1 MDRKAKVTIA
11 TLSIVLGIAVLVLAS
26 LTTVFAIS
34 TATYKQQLN
43 NVYNRNL
50 YELVNNVNALEVDL
64 SKLIATNSVSS
75 QQTLLSDIYNTCTF
89 ANSNL
94 SGLPISN
101 HKIESVNKYVNTLGG
116 YSFSLLAKSIK
127 NEKLNQEN
135 FDQIEK
141 LYKNCQIALYDLNN
155 YVSSLSHDYS
165 IVDDVKYGNEEDSKF
180 DGGLTNV
187 NSTSSKVPSLIYDG
201 PFSDNVVNKELNGL
215 TGENITQE
223 EAYEIM
229 KTKFSYFEDYDIEYV
244 GDSTGRLATYN
255 YNVSTKDHTLYVQLT
270 QKGGFLLS
278 INSIYEGEGNSDL
291 NLNQCEN
298 LAHNFASLLGFK
310 SMYSVWSQT
319 IDDITYINLAPIIN
333 HTIYYPDL
341 IKVKIHTGLGN
352 VVGWEASNYAYN
364 HVERKGITPS
374 ISFEDAQ
381 QLLAPNLTVV
391 ERNLAY
397 IPNEYVGESEVF
409 EFVCTWEDY
418 TYYIYLDANTG
429 EEVNV
434 LRVIETSSGSLLL

>member
-116 YSFSLLAKSIK
+116 YSFSLLTKSIK

-141 LYKNCQIALYDLNN
+141 LYKNCHMI
-155 YVSSLSHDYS
+155 
-165 IVDDVKYGNEEDSKF
+165 
-180 DGGLTNV
+180 
-187 NSTSSKVPSLIYDG
+187 
-201 PFSDNVVNKELNGL
+201 
-215 TGENITQE
+215 
-223 EAYEIM
+223 
-229 KTKFSYFEDYDIEYV
+229 
-244 GDSTGRLATYN
+244 
-255 YNVSTKDHTLYVQLT
+255 
-270 QKGGFLLS
+270 
-278 INSIYEGEGNSDL
+278 
-291 NLNQCEN
+291 
-298 LAHNFASLLGFK
+298 
-310 SMYSVWSQT
+310 
-319 IDDITYINLAPIIN
+319 
-333 HTIYYPDL
+333 
-341 IKVKIHTGLGN
+341 
-352 VVGWEASNYAYN
+352 
-364 HVERKGITPS
+364 
-374 ISFEDAQ
+374 
-381 QLLAPNLTVV
+381 
-391 ERNLAY
+391 
-397 IPNEYVGESEVF
+397 
-409 EFVCTWEDY
+409 
-418 TYYIYLDANTG
+418 
-429 EEVNV
+429 
-434 LRVIETSSGSLLL
+434 

>member
-1 MDRKAKVTIA
+1 MDRKAKITIA

-26 LTTVFAIS
+26 LTTVFAVTS
-34 TATYKQQLN
+34 ATYKQQLN

-75 QQTLLSDIYNTCTF
+75 QQSLLSDIYNTCTF

-101 HKIESVNKYVNTLGG
+101 HKIENVNKYVNTLGG
-116 YSFSLLAKSIK
+116 YSFSLLTQSLKD
-127 NEKLNQEN
+127 EKLSQEDFNQV
-135 FDQIEK
+135 EK

-155 YVSSLSHDYS
+155 YMASLSYDYS
-165 IVDDVKYGNEEDSKF
+165 IVDDVKYGNEEDSSF
-180 DGGLTNV
+180 DGGLTNI

-201 PFSDNVVNKELNGL
+201 PFSDSVVNKELNGL
-215 TGENITQE
+215 TGEFITQE

-229 KTKFSYFEDYDIEYV
+229 KTHFSYFEDYEIEYV
-244 GDSTGRLATYN
+244 GDSAGKLATYN

-278 INSIYEGEGNSDL
+278 INSIYEGEGNANL

-310 SMYSVWSQT
+310 NMYSVWSQT

-333 HTIYYPDL
+333 RTIYYPDL
-341 IKVKIHTGLGN
+341 IKVKIHTGIGN

-364 HVERKGITPS
+364 HVERDAISPS
-374 ISFEDAQ
+374 ISFEQAQ
-381 QLLAPNLTVV
+381 SLLAPNLTVE

-397 IPNEYVGESEVF
+397 IPNEYVGESAAY
-409 EFVCTWEDY
+409 EFVCSWQNY
-418 TYYIYLDANTG
+418 TYYIYIDVNTG
-429 EEVNV
+429 DEINV
-434 LRVIETSSGSLLL
+434 LRVIETSRGSLLL